1 MQNTS
6 FFTLFLLLLVTFSLS
21 CCKEDPPT
29 PEPPCMEDG
38 LPCLTTEGK
47 NMFACKVNGQPWIA
61 ETPYS
66 LSGPVP
72 IQCEYNEEEGW
83 LTIQTNL
90 KESNEG
96 RYESIYVLGKKIFDI
111 KEDSIRSSSPNPI
124 GFINYRVS
132 TCDEYRHDTTRKGTL
147 SIEYLDTDL
156 NIISGRFSMNLFNA
170 SCTDSIM
177 YVTDGRFD
185 LTY

>member
-61 ETPYS
+61 ETPFS
-66 LSGPVP
+66 IGGPVP
-72 IQCEYNEEEGW
+72 ITGEYNSDTGW
-83 LTIQTNL
+83 LYLKGAKKKDELFQTIKFFL
-90 KESNEG
+90 KDAYTTGEHEMFSENQ
-96 RYESIYVLGKKIFDI
+96 S
-111 KEDSIRSSSPNPI
+111 
-124 GFINYRVS
+124 GFIDYGGIS
-132 TCDEYRHDTTRKGTL
+132 CDYQHKSYNPGTVNIQKL
-147 SIEYLDTDL
+147 DIE
-156 NIISGRFSMNLFNA
+156 NRIISGYFEMTLIDTNCA
-170 SCTDSIM
+170 DTTMSI
-177 YVTDGRFD
+177 TEGRFD
-185 LTY
+185 FNF